1 MGEGRVAVEAHHC
14 VQRCR
19 SCDEEPL
26 LEVLRLGEMPLANRL
41 LDRQDVHQPEPRFP
55 LTLVFCPTC
64 TLVQINETVDP
75 ELLFRNY
82 YYFSSFSDEL
92 LTHSRRHVEELV
104 ASRGLG
110 PESRVIEIASND
122 GYLLQFFLPFGVPV
136 LGIEPAR
143 NVAEVA
149 RRRGIPTREDFFSPQ
164 TAEKLRAEGLLADIV
179 LGNNV
184 LAHVADLN
192 GFTNGVERIL
202 KPDGIAEFEFPYVR
216 DLVKNVE
223 FDTIYHEHLCYFSAH
238 AIERL
243 ARRHDLVFTAVRRL
257 PIHGGSLRV
266 TLARKALAPG
276 RDGVEALLEQERS
289 SGMDRIDFYRGFAE
303 QVERLKDGLVKL
315 LRRLKQDGKRV
326 VAYGASAKGSTLL
339 SYAGIGGDILDYV
352 VDRSSVKQGR
362 FTPGT
367 HLEIFPPEK
376 LLEDR
381 PDYALLLA
389 WNFSD
394 EILAQ
399 QEAFRRAGGK
409 FIIPVPE
416 VRIV

>member
-1 MGEGRVAVEAHHC
+1 VETPDS
-14 VQRCR
+14 VSTCR
-19 SCDEEPL
+19 SCGENAL
-26 LEVLRLGEMPLANRL
+26 LEILRLGETPLANRL
-41 LDRQDVHQPEPRFP
+41 LDREDLQQPEPRFP
-55 LTLVFCPTC
+55 LTLVFCPAC
-64 TLVQINETVDP
+64 ALVQIDETVDP
-75 ELLFRNY
+75 RLLFRNY

-92 LTHSRRHVEELV
+92 LEHSRRHVEELV
-104 ASRGLG
+104 RSQGLG

-143 NVAEVA
+143 NIAEVA
-149 RRRGIPTREDFFSPQ
+149 RGRGIPTREDFFGRQ
-164 TAEKLRAEGLLADIV
+164 TAEKLGAEGILADVV

-184 LAHVADLN
+184 LAHVDDLN
-192 GFTNGVERIL
+192 GFVNGVERIL

-216 DLVKNVE
+216 DLVDKVE

-243 ARRHDLVFTAVRRL
+243 ARRHGLVFTEAQQL
-257 PIHGGSLRV
+257 SIHGGSLRV
-266 TLARKALAPG
+266 TLARKPIAPG
-276 RDGVEALLEQERS
+276 RARVEALLEQERS
-289 SGMDRIDFYRGFAE
+289 RGMDRVDFYRGFAGR
-303 QVERLKDGLVKL
+303 VERLKDDLVTL
-315 LRRLKQDGKRV
+315 LRKLKKDERHL

-339 SYAGIGGDILDYV
+339 HYLGLGEEILDYV
-352 VDRSSVKQGR
+352 VDRSTVKQGR

-367 HLEIFPPEK
+367 RLEIFPPEK
-376 LLEDR
+376 LLTDR

-394 EILAQ
+394 EILMQ
-399 QEAFRRAGGK
+399 QEAFRKAGGK